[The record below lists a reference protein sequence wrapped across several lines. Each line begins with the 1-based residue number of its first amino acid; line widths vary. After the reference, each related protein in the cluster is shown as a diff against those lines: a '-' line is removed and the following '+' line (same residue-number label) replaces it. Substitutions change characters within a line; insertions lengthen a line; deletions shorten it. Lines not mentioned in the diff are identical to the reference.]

1 MNALNIF
8 NRIAVVLLLLV
19 VIFISAVI
27 MVDTFI
33 NVIDSS
39 TLLDAISPTLDFL
52 GRFGLAGILFLVLLI
67 SILLLILELYIR
79 RPQTVT
85 VANLETGKARIS
97 VTSIA
102 DQIRQDVIRV
112 SEIHNAR
119 VRVEPKGKGI
129 VARLLVE
136 ISQDIDVPG
145 KTQVVMQVVQNTVS
159 SKLGLKL
166 IDTKMTLVYV
176 PPSPARPGGIFVSE
190 TSGTRQVMER
200 EEGRKEAEEQPPAT
214 PSG

>member
-8 NRIAVVLLLLV
+8 NRIVMVLLLLV
-19 VIFISAVI
+19 VIFISSII

-39 TLLDAISPTLDFL
+39 TVLGAINPTLDFL

-85 VANLETGKARIS
+85 VANLKTGKARIS
-97 VTSIA
+97 VASIA
-102 DQIRQDVIRV
+102 DQIRQDVIKV
-112 SEIHNAR
+112 SEIHNVR

-136 ISQDIDVPG
+136 ISQDIDVPS
-145 KTQVVMQVVQNTVS
+145 KTQEVMQVVQNTVS

-166 IDTKMTLVYV
+166 VDTKMTLLYV
-176 PPSPARPGGIFVSE
+176 PPAPPRPGGMLVSE
-190 TSGTRQVMER
+190 APAAHQVMES

>member
-8 NRIAVVLLLLV
+8 NRIVMVLFLLV
-19 VIFISAVI
+19 VIFISSII

-33 NVIDSS
+33 NVIEFS
-39 TLLDAISPTLDFL
+39 TILDAISPTLDFL

-67 SILLLILELYIR
+67 SILLLILELYVR

-85 VANLETGKARIS
+85 VANLKTGKASIS
-97 VTSIA
+97 VASIA
-102 DQIRQDVIRV
+102 EQIRQDVIKV
-112 SEIHNAR
+112 SEIHNVR

-136 ISQDIDVPG
+136 ISQDIDVPS
-145 KTQVVMQVVQNTVS
+145 KTQEVMQVVQNTVS

-166 IDTKMTLVYV
+166 VDTKMTLLYV
-176 PPSPARPGGIFVSE
+176 PPAPPRPGGMLVSE
-190 TSGTRQVMER
+190 ASAAHQVTESGGGQEKV
-200 EEGRKEAEEQPPAT
+200 EGQPPAA

>member
-8 NRIAVVLLLLV
+8 NRIVMVLLLLV
-19 VIFISAVI
+19 VIFISSI
-27 MVDTFI
+27 LMVDTFI

-39 TLLDAISPTLDFL
+39 TVLGAISPTLDFL
-52 GRFGLAGILFLVLLI
+52 RPFGLAGILFLVLLI

-85 VANLETGKARIS
+85 VANLKTGKARIS
-97 VTSIA
+97 VASIA
-102 DQIRQDVIRV
+102 DQIRQDVIKV
-112 SEIHNAR
+112 SEIHNVR

-136 ISQDIDVPG
+136 ISQDIDVPS
-145 KTQVVMQVVQNTVS
+145 KTQEVMQVVQNTVS

-166 IDTKMTLVYV
+166 VDTKMTLIYV
-176 PPSPARPGGIFVSE
+176 PPASPRPGGMLVS
-190 TSGTRQVMER
+190 Q
-200 EEGRKEAEEQPPAT
+200 APAT
-214 PSG
+214 PQVTESTGAREGVEGQ

>member
-39 TLLDAISPTLDFL
+39 TVLDAISPTLDFL

-145 KTQVVMQVVQNTVS
+145 KTQEVMQVVQNTVS

-190 TSGTRQVMER
+190 TSGTRQVMES

>member
-8 NRIAVVLLLLV
+8 NRIVMVLLLLV
-19 VIFISAVI
+19 VIFISSII

-39 TLLDAISPTLDFL
+39 TVLDAISPTLDFL
-52 GRFGLAGILFLVLLI
+52 GPFGLAGILFLVLLV

-85 VANLETGKARIS
+85 VANLKTGTARIS
-97 VTSIA
+97 VASIA
-102 DQIRQDVIRV
+102 DQIRQDVIKV
-112 SEIHNAR
+112 SEIHNVR

-136 ISQDIDVPG
+136 ISQDIDVPS
-145 KTQVVMQVVQNTVS
+145 KTQEVMQVVQNTVS

-166 IDTKMTLVYV
+166 MDTKMTLVYV
-176 PPSPARPGGIFVSE
+176 APSPTGPGRMLVSE
-190 TSGTRQVMER
+190 ASPTHQVVESGGGP
-200 EEGRKEAEEQPPAT
+200 EEVKGQPPAT

>member
-1 MNALNIF
+1 CSSPASAALET
-8 NRIAVVLLLLV
+8 AL
-19 VIFISAVI
+19 FI
-27 MVDTFI
+27 
-33 NVIDSS
+33 SS

-145 KTQVVMQVVQNTVS
+145 KTQEVMQVVQNTVS

>member
-39 TLLDAISPTLDFL
+39 TVLDAISPTLDFL

-102 DQIRQDVIRV
+102 DQIRQDVIKV

-145 KTQVVMQVVQNTVS
+145 KTQEVMQVVQNTVS

-190 TSGTRQVMER
+190 ASGTRQVMES